1 MIFTFLL
8 TTQSF
13 WNKSILISGS
23 SIKTRTIQN
32 HQKSQDQKVYFC
44 RHSHFETHEVLTVC
58 MTEILLMAVCQG
70 NVNDNNISSLLL
82 TSQNLAFSLISS
94 WIWQFLK
101 ISNHN
106 QSHSC
111 YSCFGMS
118 KVVPDSKCVKLENFD
133 HSLNWEY
140 STDLICSLDSSA
152 ASADCNLW
160 NCSALFSLT
169 IRDNFPPKIGQGQAR
184 KHWS

>member
-1 MIFTFLL
+1 MHIFLVDGRTNEGILWGPRGPENFSFYVWHFTDFFLCPPRFANLKMIFTFLL

-13 WNKSILISGS
+13 WNKRILISGS

-32 HQKSQDQKVYFC
+32 HQKSQTRKVYFC

-82 TSQNLAFSLISS
+82 TSQNLAFNLISS

-118 KVVPDSKCVKLENFD
+118 KVVLDSKCVK
-133 HSLNWEY
+133 
-140 STDLICSLDSSA
+140 
-152 ASADCNLW
+152 
-160 NCSALFSLT
+160 
-169 IRDNFPPKIGQGQAR
+169 
-184 KHWS
+184 